1 MRGLVIKNTG
11 NTYWVRTEN
20 GEEIVCQAK
29 GSFRLKGIRSTSPI
43 VVGDYVIID
52 KNPDG
57 TAFITEI
64 EDRKNYIVRRAS
76 NLSKQAPNAIAALA
90 ATVPATPAPIITT
103 SVGDIPGMLPS
114 RIPFPP

>member
-43 VVGDYVIID
+43 VVGDYVTID

-64 EDRKNYIVRRAS
+64 EDRKIISSAVHPTF
-76 NLSKQAPNAIAALA
+76 PNKHTFWQQI
-90 ATVPATPAPIITT
+90 
-103 SVGDIPGMLPS
+103 
-114 RIPFPP
+114 

>member
-1 MRGLVIKNTG
+1 M
-11 NTYWVRTEN
+11 EN

-29 GSFRLKGIRSTSPI
+29 GNFRLRGIRSTSPI

-64 EDRKNYIVRRAS
+64 EDRKL
-76 NLSKQAPNAIAALA
+76 LSA
-90 ATVPATPAPIITT
+90 VHPIF
-103 SVGDIPGMLPS
+103 PS
-114 RIPFPP
+114 KHIFWLQI